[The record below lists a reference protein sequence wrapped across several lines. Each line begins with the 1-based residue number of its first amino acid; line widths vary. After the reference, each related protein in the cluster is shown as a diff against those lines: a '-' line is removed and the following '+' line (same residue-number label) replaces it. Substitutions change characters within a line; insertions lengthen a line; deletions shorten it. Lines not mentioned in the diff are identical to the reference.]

1 MPKILAAF
9 LGYAFYFWA
18 NEGLEPIHIH
28 IHISK
33 GMQTP
38 NATKFWITSE
48 GVELANN
55 NSKIS
60 DRELRQ
66 IRQYILMNRERII
79 AQWISVFGH
88 GEVKH

>member
-9 LGYAFYFWA
+9 LGYAFYFLA

-28 IHISK
+28 VSK
-33 GMQTP
+33 GTQTP
-38 NATKFWITSE
+38 NATKFWITSD

-55 NSKIS
+55 NGKIS
-60 DRELRQ
+60 EKELRQ
-66 IRQYILMNRERII
+66 IRKYIVMNRERII

-88 GEVKH
+88 GEVKY

>member
-28 IHISK
+28 VSK
-33 GMQTP
+33 GTQTP
-38 NATKFWITSE
+38 NATKFWITSD

-55 NSKIS
+55 NGKIS
-60 DRELRQ
+60 EKELRQ
-66 IRQYILMNRERII
+66 IRKYIVMNRERII

>member
-18 NEGLEPIHIH
+18 NENLEPIHIH
-28 IHISK
+28 VSK
-33 GMQTP
+33 GIQSP
-38 NATKFWITSE
+38 HATKFWITSD

-60 DRELRQ
+60 DKELRQ
-66 IRQYILMNRERII
+66 ICSYIMMNRERII
-79 AQWISVFGH
+79 AQWISVVGH
-88 GEVKH
+88 GGVEK

>member
-1 MPKILAAF
+1 MPKILAVF

-28 IHISK
+28 VSK
-33 GMQTP
+33 GTQTP
-38 NATKFWITSE
+38 NATKFWITSD

-55 NSKIS
+55 NGKIS
-60 DRELRQ
+60 EKELRQ
-66 IRQYILMNRERII
+66 IRKYIVMNRERII

-88 GEVKH
+88 GEVKR

>member
-1 MPKILAAF
+1 
-9 LGYAFYFWA
+9 
-18 NEGLEPIHIH
+18 
-28 IHISK
+28 
-33 GMQTP
+33 MQTP

-66 IRQYILMNRERII
+66 IRKYILMNRERII